1 MLTSGSGS
9 LKKSDPVDP
18 GFWNVWKA
26 QMAKLCNCLSPL
38 FLLLHMCLASGNR
51 GNQSDG
57 KYDKSCQ
64 VYQCQNSP
72 TGEDFVQPFEGTKDP
87 AFIFVEP
94 PDLEVKKERKNF
106 KDIRSQ
112 KHINLKLAKMLVDS
126 YPSPKVLLS
135 TWKKVW
141 KLHFHQKYHILP
153 VANPKDVIQ
162 VGQLC
167 QIPHNVNHH
176 SPS

>member
-1 MLTSGSGS
+1 
-9 LKKSDPVDP
+9 
-18 GFWNVWKA
+18 
-26 QMAKLCNCLSPL
+26 MAIRAMVNMTKVAKYTNAKI
-38 FLLLHMCLASGNR
+38 LL
-51 GNQSDG
+51 
-57 KYDKSCQ
+57 
-64 VYQCQNSP
+64 P

-135 TWKKVW
+135 T
-141 KLHFHQKYHILP
+141 
-153 VANPKDVIQ
+153 
-162 VGQLC
+162 
-167 QIPHNVNHH
+167 
-176 SPS
+176 

>member
-1 MLTSGSGS
+1 
-9 LKKSDPVDP
+9 
-18 GFWNVWKA
+18 
-26 QMAKLCNCLSPL
+26 MAKLCNCLSPL
-38 FLLLHMCLASGNR
+38 FLLLHMCLASGNH

-64 VYQCQNSP
+64 VHKCENSS
-72 TGEDFVQPFEGTKDP
+72 TGENFVQPFEGTKDP

-135 TWKKVW
+135 TSKKVCFRKVIKTSFSSEVPHTPSCKPKGCDPGGSIVSNTTQRQPQFTIIDH
-141 KLHFHQKYHILP
+141 KLQPYTATP
-153 VANPKDVIQ
+153 
-162 VGQLC
+162 
-167 QIPHNVNHH
+167 
-176 SPS
+176 

>member
-1 MLTSGSGS
+1 
-9 LKKSDPVDP
+9 
-18 GFWNVWKA
+18 
-26 QMAKLCNCLSPL
+26 
-38 FLLLHMCLASGNR
+38 MCLASGNH

-57 KYDKSCQ
+57 KYEKKLPSMSMK
-64 VYQCQNSP
+64 NSV

-135 TWKKVW
+135 T
-141 KLHFHQKYHILP
+141 
-153 VANPKDVIQ
+153 
-162 VGQLC
+162 
-167 QIPHNVNHH
+167 
-176 SPS
+176 

>member
-1 MLTSGSGS
+1 
-9 LKKSDPVDP
+9 
-18 GFWNVWKA
+18 
-26 QMAKLCNCLSPL
+26 
-38 FLLLHMCLASGNR
+38 MCLASGNR

-64 VYQCQNSP
+64 VCQYENSS

-126 YPSPKVLLS
+126 YPSPKVLL
-135 TWKKVW
+135 K
-141 KLHFHQKYHILP
+141 
-153 VANPKDVIQ
+153 A
-162 VGQLC
+162 
-167 QIPHNVNHH
+167 
-176 SPS
+176 

>member
-1 MLTSGSGS
+1 
-9 LKKSDPVDP
+9 
-18 GFWNVWKA
+18 
-26 QMAKLCNCLSPL
+26 
-38 FLLLHMCLASGNR
+38 MCLASGNH

-57 KYDKSCQ
+57 KYDKSCH
-64 VYQCQNSP
+64 VHKCENSV

-126 YPSPKVLLS
+126 YPSPKVLNLKEGLLS
-135 TWKKVW
+135 KSLKTPFSSEVPHTPSCK
-141 KLHFHQKYHILP
+141 
-153 VANPKDVIQ
+153 PKGCDPGGSIVSNTTQ
-162 VGQLC
+162 R
-167 QIPHNVNHH
+167 
-176 SPS
+176 